1 MPLLKQPLK
10 LSLVAAITLLA
21 SACAIDSH
29 QTTTDCTE
37 IREKTYYALPGL
49 DHGHIQS
56 PINILTAE
64 VGESSRHRITLHFQD
79 HLRAVE
85 NLGHTVQVDFIPGS
99 TIESD
104 GKIYTFRQLHFHT
117 PSEHLLDGVTF
128 PMEMHIVNYAPP
140 FDETDMPHY
149 LVIGVLFKMGKKNAF
164 IQEVLD
170 SIPDHE
176 HETTYIKHDSI
187 RLKDV
192 FMENSDREFNNF
204 YYYKGSLTTPPYT
217 ESVNWF
223 VLKHI
228 IEASPEQIATI
239 NRIEGNNARHIQQKH
254 GRAIE

>member
-1 MPLLKQPLK
+1 MPLLKPPLK
-10 LSLVAAITLLA
+10 LYLGAAMALLA
-21 SACAIDSH
+21 SACATGRHPD
-29 QTTTDCTE
+29 TTDCSE
-37 IREKTYYALPGL
+37 VREKTYYALPGL

-79 HLRAVE
+79 HFRAVE
-85 NLGHTVQVDFIPGS
+85 NLGHTVQVDFTPGS

-104 GKIYTFRQLHFHT
+104 GKIYRFRQLHFHT
-117 PSEHLLDGVTF
+117 PSEHLLDGVTY
-128 PMEMHIVNYAPP
+128 PMEMHIVNYTPP
-140 FDETDMPHY
+140 LDETDIPHY

-170 SIPDHE
+170 NIPKHE
-176 HETTYIKHDSI
+176 HETTYIKHDSVH
-187 RLKDV
+187 LKDL
-192 FMENSDREFNNF
+192 FMENINRELNNF

-228 IEASPEQIATI
+228 IEASPKQIATI
-239 NRIEGNNARHIQQKH
+239 NRIEGNNARHIQQRH
-254 GRAIE
+254 NRIVE